1 MGENMKDNTTFIF
14 DIKEFDTYKF
24 ALQLQLNNINFL
36 GVRDV
41 NERII
46 FINLKDVRQVI
57 MYTGQIRIEYE
68 NYYYVITPEGIEHHM
83 YTEI

>member
-1 MGENMKDNTTFIF
+1 MGEQMTFIF
-14 DIKEFDTYKF
+14 DVKQFEIYKQ
-24 ALQLQLNNINFL
+24 ALESHMDKINFL
-36 GVRDV
+36 GIK
-41 NERII
+41 NEEGVIT